1 MLSKNEILKKLEELK
16 PELNKT
22 YSVSKIGLF
31 GSFSKGSSTVES
43 DIDIIVELENP
54 IGWKF
59 FSLQIYLEQI
69 FDRKV
74 DLVRQESLKEQI
86 KDNILSQVNYV

>member
-1 MLSKNEILKKLEELK
+1 MLTKNEILRKLEELK
-16 PELNKT
+16 PELYSD
-22 YSVSKIGLF
+22 YSVVKIGLF
-31 GSFSKGSSTVES
+31 GSYSDESFTEES

-54 IGWKF
+54 LGWKF

-74 DLVRQESLKEQI
+74 DLVRPESLKDQM
-86 KDNILSQVNYV
+86 KGNILSQVNYV